1 MYLALHLI
9 YRISNFTW
17 MRSTMQSGLCV
28 CGFFVHGLLTNHGS
42 KTDRNNSTKF
52 QKPKDECAVV
62 KYDAQSMK
70 IK

>member
-1 MYLALHLI
+1 
-9 YRISNFTW
+9 